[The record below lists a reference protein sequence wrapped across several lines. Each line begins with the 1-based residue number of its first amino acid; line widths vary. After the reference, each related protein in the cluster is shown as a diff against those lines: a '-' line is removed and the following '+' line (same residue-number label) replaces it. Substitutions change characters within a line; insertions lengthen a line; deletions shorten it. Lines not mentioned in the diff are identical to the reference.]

1 MSEHLEIERK
11 FDVAGAIPFPPLD
24 ALPGVGA
31 VSGPEVSALDATY
44 FDTENLTLLRSGIT
58 LRRRT
63 GGSDAGWHLKL
74 PTGSGDRVEH
84 GASLDQTAAGN
95 DGVPMQLVGL
105 AKAWVRDHDLR
116 PVAALQTTRT
126 TYRLLDDDGGVL
138 AEAADDVVTAQA
150 FIAGTGPAGGAT
162 LSEWREWEVEL
173 VDGPAELIGAAG
185 TLMTK
190 AGATPSPSA
199 SKLERALG
207 DRLSGL
213 PSRPSFD
220 GFNAKSRAGDVVH
233 AHLLEQVDAMLSR
246 DSQARQDEPDGVHK
260 MRVATRRLRSA
271 LATFRPLLDRTVTDP
286 LRDELKWIAGEL
298 GGARDA
304 EVLRERLLAE
314 ISAEPGELVLGPVS
328 SRIGVELSSDHRKA
342 HDELLLALDSRRYYR
357 LLDQLDELVYSPPFT
372 ELADG
377 RADKVLTRRVRKA
390 FNRVDRLVAAGPTS
404 LSVVEGGIATGDD
417 VTDGVD
423 LAGRDHWYHEIR
435 KAAKRLR
442 YAGES
447 VEPAFGSNAENL
459 AEAAED
465 LQEVLGE
472 HQDSVVARAALRDL
486 GARIHLDGDNA
497 FTIGRLHALEQAR
510 GDKALTEF
518 EAAWAALSNKKLL
531 GWLK

>member
-11 FDVAGAIPFPPLD
+11 FDAAAALPFVELGS
-24 ALPGVGA
+24 LPGVGV
-31 VSGPEVSALDATY
+31 VSAPEVTALDATY
-44 FDTENLTLLRSGIT
+44 FDTADLALLRAGIT

-63 GGSDAGWHLKL
+63 GGTDAGWHLKV

-84 GASLDQTAAGN
+84 GAPLEESVGGQDS
-95 DGVPMQLVGL
+95 VPPQLVGL
-105 AKAWVRDHDLR
+105 ARAWVRDHHLR
-116 PVAALQTTRT
+116 PVAALQTSRT
-126 TYRLLDDDGGVL
+126 TYRLLDDDGAVL
-138 AEAADDVVTAQA
+138 AEAADDGVTAQS
-150 FIAGTGPAGGAT
+150 FAGSGADSGAS
-162 LSEWREWEVEL
+162 LSAWREWEIEL
-173 VDGPAELIGAAG
+173 VDGPAELVDAAG

-199 SKLERALG
+199 SKLERAL
-207 DRLSGL
+207 DNRLKGL
-213 PSRPSFD
+213 PNRPSFGSFD
-220 GFNAKSRAGDVVH
+220 AKSRAGDVVH

-246 DSQARQDEPDGVHK
+246 DWQARQDEPDGVHK

-271 LATFRPLLDRTVTDP
+271 LATFRPLLNRSVTDP

-304 EVLRERLLAE
+304 EVLRVRLLE
-314 ISAEPGELVLGPVS
+314 ELSAEPGELVLGPVS
-328 SRIGVELSSDHRKA
+328 SRIEVELSSDHRKA
-342 HDELLLALDSRRYYR
+342 HDELLLALDSIRYYR
-357 LLDQLDELVYSPPFT
+357 LLDRLDELVFAPPFT

-390 FNRVDRLVAAGPTS
+390 WNRVDRLVAAGPTA
-404 LSVVEGGIATGDD
+404 LTVVEGGIAAGDTGQ
-417 VTDGVD
+417 DGVD
-423 LAGRDHWYHEIR
+423 QAARDHWYHEIR

-447 VEPAFGSNAENL
+447 VEPAFGSDAKNL
-459 AEAAED
+459 AEAAEN

-472 HQDSVVARAALRDL
+472 HQDSVVARTALRDL

-518 EAAWAALSNKKLL
+518 EAAWAALSSKKIL

>member
-11 FDVAGAIPFPPLD
+11 FDVGAAVPFAPLGS
-24 ALPGVGA
+24 LPGVGS
-31 VSGPEVSALDATY
+31 VSAPDVTALDATY
-44 FDTENLTLLRSGIT
+44 FDTESLNLLRAGIT

-84 GASLDQTAAGN
+84 GAPVGDLDAGN
-95 DGVPMQLVGL
+95 DTVPTQLVQL

-116 PVAALQTTRT
+116 PVAALQTSRT
-126 TYRLLDDDGGVL
+126 TYRLIDDDGGVL
-138 AEAADDVVTAQA
+138 AEAADDVVTAQS
-150 FIAGTGPAGGAT
+150 FPAGGAADYGAS
-162 LSEWREWEVEL
+162 LSSWREWEIEL
-173 VDGPAELIGAAG
+173 VDGPVGLIDAAG

-207 DRLSGL
+207 DRLDGL
-213 PSRPSFD
+213 PSRPSFG
-220 GFNAKSRAGDVVH
+220 GFSPKSRAGDVVH
-233 AHLLEQVDAMLSR
+233 AHLREQVDAMLSR
-246 DSQARQDEPDGVHK
+246 DWQARQDEPDGVHK

-271 LATFRPLLDRTVTDP
+271 LATFRPLLDRAVTDP

-304 EVLRERLLAE
+304 EVLRVRLLAE
-314 ISAEPGELVLGPVS
+314 LSAEPGELVLGPVS
-328 SRIGVELSSDHRKA
+328 SRIEVELSSDHRKA
-342 HDELLLALDSRRYYR
+342 HDELLLALDSTRYYR
-357 LLDQLDELVYSPPFT
+357 LLDRLDELVVAPPFT

-390 FNRVDRLVAAGPTS
+390 FNRVDRIVAAGPTT
-404 LSVVEGGIATGDD
+404 LTVVEGGFAAGDTGQ
-417 VTDGVD
+417 DGVD
-423 LAGRDHWYHEIR
+423 QAGRDHWYHEIR

-447 VEPAFGSNAENL
+447 VEPAFGSDAEQL

-472 HQDSVVARAALRDL
+472 HQDSVVARTALRDL

-518 EAAWAALSNKKLL
+518 EAAWAALSNKKIL